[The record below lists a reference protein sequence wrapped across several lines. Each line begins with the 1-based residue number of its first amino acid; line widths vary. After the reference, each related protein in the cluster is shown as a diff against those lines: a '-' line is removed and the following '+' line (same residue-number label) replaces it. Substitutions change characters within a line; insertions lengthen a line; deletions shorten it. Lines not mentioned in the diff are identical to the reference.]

1 MIRVR
6 INYTGRVT
14 GFSIMHFANELGDAQ
29 SAADAART
37 FFDAIKGGLQTGQ
50 FVRVDPEVFEVNVG
64 TGKVEGATTITS
76 TQVTGTNSDDVLPQA
91 TQLLVRWRTGQFIDG
106 RELRGRTFI
115 PGYVQG
121 ASSAA
126 GEVATTT
133 QGTVNT
139 AAATLVGNS
148 DFGIWSPTNA
158 VFATATS
165 GICWT
170 EWAVQRGRR
179 D

>member
-1 MIRVR
+1 MIRLR

-29 SAADAART
+29 SAADAAT
-37 FFDAIKGGLQTGQ
+37 DFLDDIKGGINTGQ
-50 FVRVDPEVFEVNVG
+50 SMRVDPEVYEVNVG
-64 TGKVEGATTITS
+64 TGKVEGATTITP
-76 TQVTGTNSDDVLPQA
+76 TTITGTNSDDVLPQQ
-91 TQLLVRWRTGQFIDG
+91 TQLLVRWRTGVFEDG

-115 PGYVQG
+115 AGYVQG

-133 QGTVNT
+133 QTTVNT
-139 AAATLVGNS
+139 AASTLVGNS
-148 DFGIWSPTNA
+148 DFGIWSPTHSM
-158 VFATATS
+158 FATATS
-165 GICWT
+165 GTCWN